1 MKQKIFEIALQAGGS
16 HYPSTGGALLE
27 QFADLLIAECV
38 QVVQNTQVRAAT
50 TYDLD
55 LLQGVV
61 KQIVSELEENF
72 K

>member
-27 QFADLLIAECV
+27 QFADLLISECV
-38 QVVQNTQVRAAT
+38 RVVQNTQVRAAT

>member
-1 MKQKIFEIALQAGGS
+1 MKQKIFEIALQTGGS
-16 HYPSTGGALLE
+16 HYPNTGGVLLE

-38 QVVQNTQVRAAT
+38 RVIQNTRLQAAT
-50 TYDLD
+50 TYDLE
-55 LLQGVV
+55 LIEGTV